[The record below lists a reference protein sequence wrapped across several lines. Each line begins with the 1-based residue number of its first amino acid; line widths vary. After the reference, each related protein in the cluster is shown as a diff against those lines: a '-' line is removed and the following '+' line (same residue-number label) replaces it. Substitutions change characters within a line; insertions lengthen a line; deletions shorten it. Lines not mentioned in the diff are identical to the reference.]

1 MWERTMSMTNF
12 GVRMKTFDEMKAEF
26 PGVIMAV
33 FRMCKAFGCRRLL
46 NLRKLQ
52 ENEKVFTY
60 GVALFKIFNSNDASV
75 SFEVI
80 PLTYGAWASIK
91 AGRSINDYDIVRTED
106 EFLHH
111 VNCTHKMFLK
121 FVCKGVVCRD
131 DDDRREL
138 LSFFD
143 VKMECEEDMPQFK
156 DEPASF
162 DSETNV
168 ALAEDPPAL
177 LLNKFSPE
185 DPGDSRRPLG
195 LLRPK
200 TEPKEPAAPDKNQ
213 PELEDEPEFPA
224 PKKQKTTPERK
235 DTALSEADTPD
246 MKNTNQAAQ
255 GRARTTRPHRAKPPL
270 APAALL

>member
-106 EFLHH
+106 EFLNH
-111 VNCTHKMFLK
+111 VNCTHKMLLK

-131 DDDRREL
+131 DGVIFL
-138 LSFFD
+138 
-143 VKMECEEDMPQFK
+143 
-156 DEPASF
+156 
-162 DSETNV
+162 
-168 ALAEDPPAL
+168 
-177 LLNKFSPE
+177 
-185 DPGDSRRPLG
+185 RPLPTFCFSN
-195 LLRPK
+195 RHV
-200 TEPKEPAAPDKNQ
+200 KEH
-213 PELEDEPEFPA
+213 
-224 PKKQKTTPERK
+224 
-235 DTALSEADTPD
+235 
-246 MKNTNQAAQ
+246 
-255 GRARTTRPHRAKPPL
+255 GRCSPP
-270 APAALL
+270 P